1 MERVRCSQLP
11 PSEGAD
17 LKGKGQPARRGEER
31 IASLSLGSKRAK
43 TSIVFPSQDTFA
55 SGKQSTNNYTETVS

>member
-1 MERVRCSQLP
+1 M
-11 PSEGAD
+11 
-17 LKGKGQPARRGEER
+17 GEER

-55 SGKQSTNNYTETVS
+55 SGKESTNNYTETVS